1 MLNERMLTNRQMMP
15 KSQAKPSVAWNK
27 LGEYHGQSIKTTNA
41 RLATTK
47 AMQRKESIRVDS
59 IVLIICII

>member
-1 MLNERMLTNRQMMP
+1 MP

-27 LGEYHGQSIKTTNA
+27 LGKYHGQSIKVTNA

-47 AMQRKESIRVDS
+47 AMQRKESTRVDS
-59 IVLIICII
+59 IVLIICIM